1 MPGKFVVLV
10 CGIVLV
16 AGLFMVNPAAA
27 VQRCMLAELFTST
40 T

>member
-1 MPGKFVVLV
+1 MLGKFMALI

-16 AGLFMVNPAAA
+16 AGLFMVNPAVG